1 MKLFAMPPPPPVSG
15 HTVPCHDPHF
25 SDVPYKDSAKFVVD
39 NFENTIAPV
48 QSDSASVGRVH
59 DRCQRKQL
67 LRLAEMEEGETE
79 EVCDFVND

>member
-1 MKLFAMPPPPPVSG
+1 M
-15 HTVPCHDPHF
+15 PCHDPHF

-48 QSDSASVGRVH
+48 QSDSASIWRLH
-59 DRCQRKQL
+59 DRCQEKQL